1 MKKRVTKLVAL
12 LLVGV
17 MTLGT
22 GLVSMA
28 APLETQSEEVLMTEG
43 IEKFFTKNVDGTMS
57 FDANGA
63 SLAGYN
69 DLTVEFVNENVENI
83 NNAVRNEGAIL
94 DDDFKVTIYVNGSR
108 ARGQSKVEVWA
119 TGMVLVYMNTAE
131 IDDLYR
137 ILTINNKAYN
147 LASTVSDLI
156 TAKGI
161 IVKACSVSSKIG
173 LLQIYLYKAQI
184 NKVKSKGTG
193 IIMYVT
199 PMPDGVGSTAT
210 FGAQ

>member
-43 IEKFFTKNVDGTMS
+43 IERFFAKNVDGTMS
-57 FDANGA
+57 FDADGA

-69 DLTVEFVNENVENI
+69 DLTVGFVNENVENI

-94 DDDFKVTIYVNGSR
+94 DDDFKVTIYGNGAR
-108 ARGQSKVEVWA
+108 AKGQSKVEVWA
-119 TGMVLVYMNTAE
+119 TGMVLVYMNTTETADFE
-131 IDDLYR
+131 KVLTATKGVCNLIQMASKLGASKFI
-137 ILTINNKAYN
+137 IL
-147 LASTVSDLI
+147 
-156 TAKGI
+156 
-161 IVKACSVSSKIG
+161 KACEKSAQVQV
-173 LLQIYLYKAQI
+173 LQITLYKAQVQQ
-184 NKVKSKGTG
+184 VKSNGTG

-199 PMPDGVGSTAT
+199 PMPNGIGSTAT

>member
-12 LLVGV
+12 LLVGA

-43 IEKFFTKNVDGTMS
+43 IEKFFIKNVDGTMS

-83 NNAVRNEGAIL
+83 NNAVLNEGAIL

-119 TGMVLVYMNTAE
+119 TGMILVYMNSVEVKDLSSVLDSTAR
-131 IDDLYR
+131 LY
-137 ILTINNKAYN
+137 TIASVMKELSAAYP
-147 LASTVSDLI
+147 
-156 TAKGI
+156 I
-161 IVKACSVSSKIG
+161 ISKACQASQVIG
-173 LLQIYLYKAQI
+173 LIQISLYKIQIRNLTAQ
-184 NKVKSKGTG
+184 GRG
-193 IIMYVT
+193 IIMYVS
-199 PMPDGVGSTAT
+199 PLPDGISSTVT